1 MSTTT
6 FISHWGMW
14 AANSESAYGTSD
26 RFHPAGWCLLRW
38 QLNGDVIFPVLN
50 KQMWIWPGENENIE
64 ILISNA
70 FLFGIILS
78 GIIYSNNIVLYLYA
92 LFTQVCCLLYSFLLF
107 VKLCCLANCLESA
120 LNIYYDGEPA
130 GVLTEHL
137 VTLSYFLVLLYITF
151 ITNILQTFVLFVTI
165 ERLQTTN
172 PHNSVD
178 GVLTLSTH
186 LL

>member
-1 MSTTT
+1 MTVIFVMSTTT

-64 ILISNA
+64 ILISHA

-107 VKLCCLANCLESA
+107 VKLCCLANF
-120 LNIYYDGEPA
+120 N
-130 GVLTEHL
+130 
-137 VTLSYFLVLLYITF
+137 LLR
-151 ITNILQTFVLFVTI
+151 
-165 ERLQTTN
+165 ERIKY
-172 PHNSVD
+172 
-178 GVLTLSTH
+178 
-186 LL
+186 LLWWWTSRGPYWAFSHIVF